1 MLKNTFKFLYK
12 YVDKLK
18 NLLYH
23 INIEKRKRK
32 AKMRDNIKSQ
42 VLNCKKVETA
52 INRAEKHLIEE
63 AKKNGLYEN
72 LGQDYARAIL
82 DKFLYSKGDD
92 YQSQMQVKSLIQA
105 FSNRM
110 ANLSIQMIS
119 NKY

>member
-1 MLKNTFKFLYK
+1 
-12 YVDKLK
+12 
-18 NLLYH
+18 
-23 INIEKRKRK
+23 
-32 AKMRDNIKSQ
+32 MRDNIKPE

-63 AKKNGLYEN
+63 AKRNGLYEN
-72 LGQDYARAIL
+72 FGQSYARAIENE
-82 DKFLYSKGDD
+82 FRYSKGTD